1 MSADIEV
8 TPEAVA
14 RLYDYITPFYEIVG
28 SRSLHYGYWP
38 QGDVGGSFGE
48 AQQRFTD
55 FMIGQLGSQKDQR
68 VLDVGCGIG
77 EPAVRLA
84 RSTGCTVE
92 GVTISPRQAARAERW
107 ASLHGMSG
115 QTTFRCADAMA
126 LPYPDESFDAAW
138 ALESIFHMPDRAVV
152 LREVA
157 RVLRPTGRVLIA
169 DLVLSADATPEERSF
184 LRHALVARSLG
195 SADTYPELVRD
206 AGFELEQVLDV
217 SGNVMA
223 TFGAVAAALQEKDA
237 EVRRVYGEAFSVD
250 VKRQWARITESAL
263 RCLGYVVITA
273 RRRGRSWTPPPS
285 APRPTST
292 PRS

>member
-1 MSADIEV
+1 MSTMSNIEA

-38 QGDVGGSFGE
+38 RGDAGGSFGE

-55 FMIGQLGSQKDQR
+55 FMIAQLGSQQGQR

-84 RSTGCTVE
+84 RSTGCRVE
-92 GVTISPRQAARAERW
+92 GVTISPRQAAEAERW

-126 LPYPDESFDAAW
+126 LPYSAESFDAAW
-138 ALESIFHMPDRAVV
+138 VLESIFHMPDRAGV

-157 RVLRPTGRVLIA
+157 RVLRPHGRVLIA
-169 DLVLSADATPEERSF
+169 DIVLSADAAPEDRSF
-184 LRHALVARSLG
+184 LQHAMVARSFIT
-195 SADTYPELVRD
+195 ADAYPELVRD
-206 AGFELEQVLDV
+206 AGFDVEQVLDV

-237 EVRRVYGEAFSVD
+237 EVRRAYGDDFFAD
-250 VKRQWARITESAL
+250 IQRQWARITESAL
-263 RCLGYVVITA
+263 RCMGYVVITA
-273 RRRGRSWTPPPS
+273 RRRPLGD
-285 APRPTST
+285 
-292 PRS
+292 